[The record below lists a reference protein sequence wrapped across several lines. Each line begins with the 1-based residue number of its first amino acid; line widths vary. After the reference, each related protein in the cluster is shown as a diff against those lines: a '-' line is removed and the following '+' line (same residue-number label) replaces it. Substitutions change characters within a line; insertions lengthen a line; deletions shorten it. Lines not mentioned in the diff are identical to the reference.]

1 MGRII
6 GSFLTGFVLPL
17 RGGLF
22 LLRHRRLL
30 ALATVPLVLN
40 LLLYTAA
47 IAFVVRYYAVW
58 FALLLP
64 QPQAWYL
71 LVGYEVLRLLAF
83 LLILAAFLF
92 SFVFVGTA
100 VAAPFL
106 DVLSARV
113 EHLLQDRHGIQPV
126 RAQPWFVELVRAL
139 GHALLLLLI
148 WVVTFPLSFLP
159 GIGPPLWLL
168 ESCLLLAYNFAAF
181 ALERRP
187 WSFREQW
194 RRLLREWAA
203 TLGFGAAV
211 FVMMMVPVV
220 GLLLLPTAAVAGTM
234 LVLDIEAR
242 SPGSAPRVVRP
253 VTSVSRGGYAD
264 D

>member
-1 MGRII
+1 
-6 GSFLTGFVLPL
+6 
-17 RGGLF
+17 
-22 LLRHRRLL
+22 
-30 ALATVPLVLN
+30 
-40 LLLYTAA
+40 
-47 IAFVVRYYAVW
+47 
-58 FALLLP
+58 
-64 QPQAWYL
+64 
-71 LVGYEVLRLLAF
+71 
-83 LLILAAFLF
+83 LILAAFLF

-106 DVLSARV
+106 EALSARV
-113 EHLLQDRHGIQPV
+113 EHLLQDQRGIEPA
-126 RAQPWFVELVRAL
+126 RAQPWLVELEWAP
-139 GHALLLLLI
+139 GHALLLVLLCA
-148 WVVTFPLSFLP
+148 VTFPLRLIP
-159 GIGPPLWLL
+159 VIRRPLCLL

-211 FVMMMVPVV
+211 FVMMMVPLV

-242 SPGSAPRVVRP
+242 SF
-253 VTSVSRGGYAD
+253 
-264 D
+264 